1 MTNSRFGINTTSPG
15 RLLDVNGDVS
25 FNSDKVYWDSTTNA
39 SLTAGNVAYGAS
51 GVGTRLFPGHTSLIN
66 LTAPTLSYAHGTIL
80 TNVLADTTL
89 AIGQLVYYRGGT
101 GRWALAD
108 ASAAAT
114 SDFLLGIVVQ
124 AAATTD
130 STTSILI
137 DGLYSTPTYY
147 DGIGAVGDIVFIS
160 ETAGNVTANAPTT
173 AASIVRGVGQV
184 VALNTTTFTIN
195 FRPDS
200 VYCTNG

>member
-1 MTNSRFGINTTSPG
+1 MTNSRLGISTGTPT
-15 RLLDVNGDVS
+15 RELDVKNDVG
-25 FNSDKVYWDSTTNA
+25 FSDEKVLWDSATNQ
-39 SLTAGNVAYGAS
+39 SFTAGNVAYGAS

-80 TNVLADTTL
+80 TNVLADATL
-89 AIGQLVYYRGGT
+89 AIGQLVYYRGGA

-108 ASAAAT
+108 ASAANT

-124 AAATTD
+124 AAATAG
-130 STTSILI
+130 SPTSILI

-147 DGIGAVGDIVFIS
+147 DGIAAVGEIVFIS